1 MYATE
6 NLSCTIYT
14 GMTSNCSG
22 RLGILCVTEGV
33 KCSKLLFAGYFCGE
47 FCLLIRND
55 YRVVSKKFVNTWG
68 GKSNLYRILSLLRQL
83 VLHLFQASRW
93 SLNYHLLH
101 YHRYRV
107 NLTDVEFELIWF
119 QKVIMDGY
127 VKGSKK
133 Q

>member
-22 RLGILCVTEGV
+22 TLQILCVTEGV
-33 KCSKLLFAGYFCGE
+33 KCSKLLLAGYFCGE

-68 GKSNLYRILSLLRQL
+68 AKGLYRILSLLRQL
-83 VLHLFQASRW
+83 VVPLF
-93 SLNYHLLH
+93 
-101 YHRYRV
+101 
-107 NLTDVEFELIWF
+107 
-119 QKVIMDGY
+119 
-127 VKGSKK
+127 
-133 Q
+133 